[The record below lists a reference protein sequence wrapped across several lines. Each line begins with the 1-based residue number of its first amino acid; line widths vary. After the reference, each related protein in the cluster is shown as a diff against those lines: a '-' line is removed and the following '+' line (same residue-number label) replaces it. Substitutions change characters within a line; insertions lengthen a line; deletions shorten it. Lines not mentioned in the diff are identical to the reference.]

1 MRIRKILTWTN
12 SSLAPST
19 TKNIIKAITKNM
31 PEEIMIKMTI
41 VQRLFIGFALM
52 IVLMVTIS
60 SFGVVKVQRI
70 DQVLSQV
77 NEIDS
82 RKQRF
87 AINFRGSVHDRA
99 ISLRDAVLVSNPT
112 ERDGH
117 LSEIVALDEFYQTS
131 AKLLD
136 QLFSE
141 NKNISEKEIKLLN
154 QIKEIEKNTLSLTE
168 TTLHLLT
175 HNQSGAQQHL
185 LMSSSQGYADWLAA
199 INAFI
204 DYQEHKI
211 QEQVNFVRHETGN
224 FLTIMLIITSI
235 AIIIGIFISINTV
248 NALKTIIG
256 GSAEAASSFIQ
267 LVAQGDFSARIGTG
281 QKNSILGSIDKMTED
296 IAKVIGQVSK
306 MAHQVNH
313 SASALTKMANDNEN
327 KIEAQ
332 KNETFKGASAIN
344 QMSHA
349 VQEVARMTQEAAT
362 LANTANH
369 ESISGDEEVRK
380 TEETINQLSLQVQE
394 VSDVIQKLDHD
405 SKEIGSVVQIIAE
418 IAEQT
423 NLLALNAAIEA
434 ARAGDQGRGFAVV
447 ADEVRSLANRT
458 KESTINIQTL
468 IVKTQEQTEK
478 AVSVMNAGLDQ
489 TRLSV
494 EQASLARKSIDL
506 IRQSVAQMNDMNI
519 RIASATEEQSVVA
532 ETINDNFTRIT
543 ETASDALE
551 ISANI
556 VSAAEEMSTSAK
568 QLQKEINRF
577 KI

>member
-1 MRIRKILTWTN
+1 MKKL
-12 SSLAPST
+12 
-19 TKNIIKAITKNM
+19 
-31 PEEIMIKMTI
+31 TI
-41 VQRLFIGFALM
+41 VQRLLVGFALM
-52 IVLMVTIS
+52 IALMVTIS
-60 SFGVVKVQRI
+60 SFGVAKVFRI

-99 ISLRDAVLVSNPT
+99 ISLRDAVLVANPKDR
-112 ERDGH
+112 EVH
-117 LSEIVALDEFYQTS
+117 LLEITALDDFYQSS

-136 QLFSE
+136 QLFAE
-141 NKNISEKEIKLLN
+141 NTNITTEERTLLN

-168 TTLHLLT
+168 TTLQLLT
-175 HNQSGAQQHL
+175 FNQSGAQEHL
-185 LMSSSQGYADWLAA
+185 LKSSAQGYADWLAA

-204 DYQEHKI
+204 DYQEAKI
-211 QEQVNFVRHETGN
+211 QQQVNFVRQETGN
-224 FLTIMLIITSI
+224 FLTIMLVITCI
-235 AIIIGIFISINTV
+235 AIAIGIFISINTV
-248 NALKTIIG
+248 NALKAIIG
-256 GSAEAASSFIQ
+256 GTAEAASSFIQ
-267 LVAQGDFSARIGTG
+267 LVAQGDFATRIGTG
-281 QKNSILGSIDKMTED
+281 QKNSILGSIDTMTAD
-296 IAKVIGQVSK
+296 ISKVIGQVSK

-313 SASALTKMANDNEN
+313 SASALTQMANDNET

-349 VQEVARMTQEAAT
+349 VQEVARMTNQAAA
-362 LANTANH
+362 LANTANQ
-369 ESISGDEEVRK
+369 ESILGDEEVSK
-380 TEETINQLSLQVQE
+380 TEETVHQLSLQVQE

-405 SKEIGSVVQIIAE
+405 SKQIGSVVQIIAE

-458 KESTINIQTL
+458 KESTINIQSL

-478 AVSVMNAGLDQ
+478 AVSVMNAGLEQ

-519 RIASATEEQSVVA
+519 RIASATEQQSAVA
-532 ETINDNFTRIT
+532 ETINENFTRIT
-543 ETASDALE
+543 ETATDALE